1 MESAILGVIELNRGS
16 MLHEAESR
24 AEEEKVKFYFVYTIS
39 LS

>member
-24 AEEEKVKFYFVYTIS
+24 AEEEKVKYYIEYTNS
-39 LS
+39 LL